1 MKMKFPNFKTDA
13 EAEAFVEKADLSE
26 YDFSD
31 MRPMRFEWKNKDKS
45 LTLRLPESMLDAVR
59 VNAKRIGIPS
69 QRFIRMAIEQALKHK
84 AG

>member
-1 MKMKFPNFKTDA
+1 MKKKFPNFKTDA
-13 EAEAFVEKADLSE
+13 EAEAFVEKADLGE

-45 LTLRLPESMLDAVR
+45 LTLRLPGSMLDAVR

>member
-1 MKMKFPNFKTDA
+1 MKKKFPNFKTDA

-45 LTLRLPESMLDAVR
+45 LTLRLPGSMLDAVR